1 MKRERLS
8 SRFLFGDTQNKY
20 SMRRNLLLSIIIAL
34 CMPLLGNPVDENT
47 AKQLAQNFWK
57 ENNIMGV
64 RGDEVFKK
72 TVEDAQF
79 VNVAPQSGYN
89 EFYIFNNEAGEGFV
103 IIAADDCVIPILG
116 YSYDNNFVIENMP
129 PNLKGW
135 LDGYAEQI
143 RAAVEMRAEATED
156 ILTEWECLRRGNN
169 LPIKSE
175 TAVNHLLSTTWDQGE
190 YYNMLCPE
198 DSYCIT
204 GHVLTGCAATA
215 MAQILRFWE
224 YPNDAHRVIYHE
236 YEHPV
241 YGLLDANYS
250 YAGGS
255 YYWNYMPNQLSSS
268 SSIYQKQAV
277 ASLMYHCGVSVE
289 MDYGPNV
296 SSAFTTAAEIAFR
309 AFFDY
314 NNATLVM
321 KPSNDSQWINL
332 LKNELDNGRPIYY
345 AGTGP
350 DGGHAFVCDGYNN
363 SNYFWFNWGCSGQ
376 ANGFFPVN
384 SLTPNINGHHFNFSY
399 NQQAIIG
406 IEPGGTNNYHL
417 LGLNDDIK
425 INGDNGN
432 MYLFDTQVQEINT
445 EIYNWGNETFNGS
458 LCAVVYDGEGLYM
471 VESDHID
478 NCQILPMQSSG
489 QISFTF
495 SEPLNILTC
504 NARVRIYLIEN
515 NQGFLVSPYGMHS
528 NPRVFYNYY
537 TLSDDMV
544 ELYLYSDIE
553 YSPSSIVQN
562 SAINVTANITNDDIV
577 TFYGYYAAALYGLN
591 GELEQ
596 ILSGLHEGN
605 GLQPGYHYTNPL
617 NFSCP
622 SVTVPAGTY
631 YLTIIQQSE
640 GSDNWYPLL
649 NWEDCVNP
657 MYVNPIRVEVVSPSL
672 YTITATANPNNGGT
686 ITGQGEYLEGE
697 TCSLTATANS
707 GYTFVNWMENGTLV
721 SINAN
726 YTFTVTGNRNL
737 VANFQQ
743 QQQQYTINVS
753 ASPSNGGTAICN
765 KTIIAEDFE
774 DYTIGNNI
782 AVEALAA
789 GHGYWTTWNYLPGS
803 SEDGHVESF
812 NGTQCGHL
820 TYGNDQILLL
830 GSVNSG
836 VYDLKFDI
844 LVPEGKNG
852 YFCILHHL
860 ASNNSIWAMQCYL
873 HLTNDGQSSTSAPGH
888 GTVHAGSTSTA
899 DLPCVYDQWMHFRI
913 HVDMNNDIAQL
924 YFNPLGQPE
933 NIYAEWQWSLDSF
946 GASVTD
952 CVLDAIDFFPP
963 ENSAT
968 SEFYV
973 DNIVVSNQTNS
984 FYYGDIC
991 TLMATPNIGYNF
1003 VNWTGNGTQVSTNP
1017 NYTFTVTG
1025 NRNLVA
1031 NFQAQPQQYTI
1042 NVSANPS
1049 NGGNVSGGGTYTQ
1062 GQSCTV
1068 SASANNGYT
1077 FVNWTENGTQASSN
1091 ANYTFEVNG
1100 NRTLVANFQIQS
1112 YTISVAANPSNGGT
1126 VTGGGSYEYGQ
1137 ICSVTANSG
1146 NGFNFVNWTENGV
1159 QVSTNSNYTFTVTGN
1174 RNLVANFT
1182 SQSYVITAIAD
1193 PTAGG
1198 VVTGSGGY
1206 NYGETCTLTATPNT
1220 GYTFQRWTKNGTQV
1234 STNPTYSFTVTESA
1248 TYTAHFNAQSYTI
1261 TVTANPNNAG
1271 SVTGGGSYTYGQTCT
1286 VSASANNSYAFTNW
1300 TENGTQVSTNAS
1312 YSFTV
1317 TGNRN
1322 LVANFTQN
1330 AHTIHATAGA
1340 NGIITPSGTVTVAHG
1355 ANQSFAMIPDSDYEV
1370 QEVYIDGNP
1379 VGAMTSYTFTNVTA
1393 DHYIHVTFMHVD
1405 AVGENNNNTIN
1416 VYPNPTKGIVN
1427 LDCHNMVEV
1436 KVFNAL
1442 GVMVKRQIVEGE
1454 DNVQIDL
1461 SAFSDGLYLLQAT
1474 SPTQTTTIRVVKAE

>member
-1 MKRERLS
+1 
-8 SRFLFGDTQNKY
+8 
-20 SMRRNLLLSIIIAL
+20 MRRILLLSIIIAM
-34 CMPLLGNPVDENT
+34 CIPLLGNPVDETT

-64 RGDEVFKK
+64 RGDKVFKK
-72 TVEDAQF
+72 RMNDARF
-79 VNVAPQSGYN
+79 VNVAPQCGYS
-89 EFYIFNNEAGEGFV
+89 EFYIFNNEDGKGFV
-103 IIAADDCVIPILG
+103 IIAADDCVTPILG
-116 YSYDNNFVIENMP
+116 YSYDNNFAADNLP

-143 RAAVEMRAEATED
+143 QTAVEMRLTATDEVRAD
-156 ILTEWECLRRGNN
+156 WECLRQGMN

-175 TAVNHLLSTTWDQGE
+175 TGVGPLITTLWNQD
-190 YYNMLCPE
+190 YPYNILCPE
-198 DSYCIT
+198 DPLANGNPTY
-204 GHVLTGCAATA
+204 GHVYAGCAACA
-215 MAQILRFWE
+215 MAQILKFWE
-224 YPNDAHRVIYHE
+224 YPNDAHSVIYHE

-255 YYWNYMPNQLSSS
+255 YYWSFMPNQLTSSS
-268 SSIYQKQAV
+268 STNQKQAV

-289 MDYGPNV
+289 MDYGPSG
-296 SSAFTTAAEIAFR
+296 SSAYTTAAEIAFR
-309 AFFDY
+309 AFFDH
-314 NNATLVM
+314 NNATLV
-321 KPSNDSQWINL
+321 KKSSYNTDTQWISL
-332 LKNELDNGRPIYY
+332 LKNELDNGRPVYY
-345 AGTGP
+345 AGYGT
-350 DGGHAFVCDGYNN
+350 GGHAFVCDGYNN
-363 SNYFWFNWGCSGQ
+363 SNYFWFNWGWGGQ

-384 SLTPNINGHHFNFSY
+384 SLTPTTNGYQHNYSN
-399 NQQAIIG
+399 NQEAIIG

-425 INGDNGN
+425 LNGYYGN
-432 MYLFDTQVQEINT
+432 MFWFDTQIQEITT
-445 EIYNWGNETFNGS
+445 EVYNWGNSVFNGS
-458 LCAVVYDGEGLYM
+458 LCAVVFDREGLYM
-471 VESDHID
+471 AESDHIN

-489 QISFTF
+489 QLSFTF
-495 SEPLNILTC
+495 SESLNILTC
-504 NARVRIYLIEN
+504 KAYVGIFLIEN
-515 NQGFLVSPYGMHS
+515 NQYSLVSAYGLHS
-528 NPRVFYNYY
+528 NARDFYNYY
-537 TLSDDMV
+537 TLSNDMV

-562 SAINVTANITNDDIV
+562 SAINVTANITNGDNV
-577 TFYGYYAAALYGLN
+577 TFNGYYAAALYGLN

-596 ILSGLHEGN
+596 ILAGLHEGN

-657 MYVNPIRVEVVSPSL
+657 EHVNPIRVEVVSPAL

-697 TCSLTATANS
+697 TCTLIATANN
-707 GYTFVNWMENGTLV
+707 GYIFVNWTESGAQV
-721 SINAN
+721 STNAN

-737 VANFQQ
+737 VANFQAQ
-743 QQQQYTINVS
+743 PQQYTISVS
-753 ASPSNGGTAICN
+753 ANPSNGGNVSGSGT
-765 KTIIAEDFE
+765 
-774 DYTIGNNI
+774 YTQGQSCTVSASANN
-782 AVEALAA
+782 
-789 GHGYWTTWNYLPGS
+789 GYSFVDWT
-803 SEDGHVESF
+803 E
-812 NGTQCGHL
+812 NGTQ
-820 TYGNDQILLL
+820 I
-830 GSVNSG
+830 
-836 VYDLKFDI
+836 
-844 LVPEGKNG
+844 
-852 YFCILHHL
+852 
-860 ASNNSIWAMQCYL
+860 
-873 HLTNDGQSSTSAPGH
+873 
-888 GTVHAGSTSTA
+888 
-899 DLPCVYDQWMHFRI
+899 
-913 HVDMNNDIAQL
+913 
-924 YFNPLGQPE
+924 
-933 NIYAEWQWSLDSF
+933 
-946 GASVTD
+946 
-952 CVLDAIDFFPP
+952 
-963 ENSAT
+963 
-968 SEFYV
+968 
-973 DNIVVSNQTNS
+973 
-984 FYYGDIC
+984 
-991 TLMATPNIGYNF
+991 
-1003 VNWTGNGTQVSTNP
+1003 STNA

-1049 NGGNVSGGGTYTQ
+1049 NGGNVTGGGTYNQ

-1068 SASANNGYT
+1068 SATANSGYT
-1077 FVNWTENGTQASSN
+1077 FINWTENGTQVSTN
-1091 ANYTFEVNG
+1091 ANYTF
-1100 NRTLVANFQIQS
+1100 I
-1112 YTISVAANPSNGGT
+1112 
-1126 VTGGGSYEYGQ
+1126 
-1137 ICSVTANSG
+1137 
-1146 NGFNFVNWTENGV
+1146 
-1159 QVSTNSNYTFTVTGN
+1159 VTGN
-1174 RNLVANFT
+1174 RNLVAHFT
-1182 SQSYVITAIAD
+1182 AQSYVITAIAD
-1193 PTAGG
+1193 PTVGG

-1206 NYGETCTLTATPNT
+1206 NYGETCTLSATPNT

-1300 TENGTQVSTNAS
+1300 TENGTQVSTNAN

-1317 TGNRN
+1317 TSNRN

-1340 NGIITPSGTVTVAHG
+1340 NGTITPSGTVTVAHG

-1379 VGAMTSYTFTNVTA
+1379 VGAMSSYTFTNVTA

-1405 AVGENNNNTIN
+1405 AVGENNSNTIK
-1416 VYPNPTKGIVN
+1416 VYPNPTKGMVN

-1436 KVFNAL
+1436 KVFNAF

-1474 SPTQTTTIRVVKAE
+1474 SPTQTTIIRVVKAE